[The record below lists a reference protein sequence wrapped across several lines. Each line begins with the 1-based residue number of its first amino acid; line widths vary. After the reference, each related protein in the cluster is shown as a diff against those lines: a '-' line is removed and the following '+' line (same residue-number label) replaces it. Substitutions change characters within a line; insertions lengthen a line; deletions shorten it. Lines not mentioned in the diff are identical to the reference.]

1 MRRFSTEWA
10 VVNCVEVSACA
21 SKRTQQLNPL
31 WRISSGKFL
40 GRTYIADGVYDG
52 YIEDRTIDSPEYS
65 ARKQVGTTM
74 GICEVVLYDIVCPD

>member
-52 YIEDRTIDSPEYS
+52 YRRSHHRLSRVQRSEAGGNDDRD
-65 ARKQVGTTM
+65 M
-74 GICEVVLYDIVCPD
+74 